1 MKYKVGDRVRIRED
15 LQPNVEYEGYYFVP
29 DMGDFKGEIATVIKV
44 YGDGYRI
51 NEDGGDWKW
60 TDKMFEPV
68 EFTKKDLK
76 PGDILTYRNGT
87 RAHVEENGCIFSF
100 GENCEYLSDNL
111 TNTGVM
117 GSALDIVK
125 VERPQVIWERPKE
138 KTNEEL
144 HREMWNWLAE
154 NPEKSKADWLN
165 NNGYTAD
172 KRPLCECFACEECD
186 HGCSKCPL
194 NKNVI
199 GCFSGLYNAWSETT
213 DMPAKAKLAEMIA
226 NLPWKSKGERE

>member
-1 MKYKVGDRVRIRED
+1 MERFR
-15 LQPNVEYEGYYFVP
+15 
-29 DMGDFKGEIATVIKV
+29 GENATITQA
-44 YGDGYRI
+44 YNDTYQIDIDNAEWYWSG
-51 NEDGGDWKW
+51 E
-60 TDKMFEPV
+60 MLEPV
-68 EFTKKDLK
+68 EFTKSDLK
-76 PGDILTYRNGT
+76 PEDILTTRSGARIYVKDNGYT
-87 RAHVEENGCIFSF
+87 SGF
-100 GENCEYLSDNL
+100 GSDGIYLADDL

-117 GSALDIVK
+117 GKHFDVVK
-125 VERPQVIWERPKE
+125 VERPQVIWERPEK